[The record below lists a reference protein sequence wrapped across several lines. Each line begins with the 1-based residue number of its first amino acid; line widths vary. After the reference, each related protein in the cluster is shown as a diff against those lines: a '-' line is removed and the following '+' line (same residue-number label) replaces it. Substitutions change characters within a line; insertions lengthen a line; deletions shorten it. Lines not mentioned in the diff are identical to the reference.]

1 MVAVRTG
8 ENFKLKDRER
18 KRISRERLRLNPVE
32 YVKFLEKNRA
42 RKSLLL
48 MHSRG
53 KAVSKTQKSL
63 RSSPFDTNSI
73 TPITYSNQSLNFSNH
88 SVHDIDCSIFECSR
102 NNFSFLTEILKL
114 ACDELNS
121 IV

>member
-32 YVKFLEKNRA
+32 YDKFLEKDRA

-48 MHSRG
+48 MNSRG
-53 KAVSKTQKSL
+53 KAVSKTKNSL

-73 TPITYSNQSLNFSNH
+73 TPITYNQSLNFSNH